1 MADHLKTGLGQ
12 PVVVESKV
20 GAGGNIAAAE
30 AAQAE
35 ADGYTLFVGTNGTQT
50 INQSL
55 YRNLSYDPAADFASI
70 AMMWEAPHLLVVHPS
85 VPADTLEA
93 FIAYARAHP
102 GELNYGSSGIGSST
116 HLFGEVFK
124 ARTGIAMTH
133 VPYRGQGPA
142 LTDLV
147 GGRLQAMFPIVPD
160 VISYLRAGTLR
171 ALALASAKSS
181 SVLPNVATMPQLGHP
196 DLTASAWVGLY
207 APAKTPE
214 PITRRL
220 RQEVTAL
227 LENQTFIERMK
238 QVGIEIHGMA
248 PEEFAPIYAR
258 GARALGASRT
268 KPEINNRLTSVR
280 CCWVTN
286 VRASIFARNGD
297 SPRCTATATSSRA
310 GSWQRPLLEL
320 LLLSRQ
326 PGGGVPGSM
335 ARGACLVP
343 GGQNGAIAE
352 S

>member
-1 MADHLKTGLGQ
+1 MRLHRRRFLSLLAAAASLRAAPAMAQAWPSRPIRLIVPFPAGGSADLSARLLADHLKTALGQ

-30 AAQAE
+30 AAHAE
-35 ADGYTLFVGTNGTQT
+35 PDGYTLFIGTNGTQT

-85 VPADTLEA
+85 VPADSLQA
-93 FIAYARAHP
+93 FIAYAKANP
-102 GELNYGSSGIGSST
+102 GKLNYGSSGIGSST

-124 ARTGIAMTH
+124 ARTGIDMTH

-171 ALALASAKSS
+171 ALALASAKPSA
-181 SVLPNVATMPQLGHP
+181 VLPDIPLLPQLGYP

-207 APAKTPE
+207 APAKTPVA
-214 PITRRL
+214 IVGRL

-227 LENQTFIERMK
+227 LQSQTFIDRMK

-248 PEEFAPIYAR
+248 PEEFETFMREERAR
-258 GARALGASRT
+258 WGQVVQ
-268 KPEINNRLTSVR
+268 RL
-280 CCWVTN
+280 N
-286 VRASIFARNGD
+286 LKID
-297 SPRCTATATSSRA
+297 
-310 GSWQRPLLEL
+310 
-320 LLLSRQ
+320 
-326 PGGGVPGSM
+326 
-335 ARGACLVP
+335 
-343 GGQNGAIAE
+343 
-352 S
+352 

>member
-1 MADHLKTGLGQ
+1 MRLHRRRFLSLLAAAASLRAAPAMAQAWPSRPIRLIVPFPAGGSADLSARLLADHLKTALGQ

-30 AAQAE
+30 AAHAE
-35 ADGYTLFVGTNGTQT
+35 PDGYTLFIGTNGTQT

-85 VPADTLEA
+85 VPADSLQA
-93 FIAYARAHP
+93 FIAYAKANP
-102 GELNYGSSGIGSST
+102 GKLNYGSSGIGSST

-124 ARTGIAMTH
+124 ARTGIDMTH

-171 ALALASAKSS
+171 ALALASAKPSA
-181 SVLPNVATMPQLGHP
+181 VLPDIPLLPQLGYP
-196 DLTASAWVGLY
+196 ELTASAWVGLY
-207 APAKTPE
+207 APAKTPVA
-214 PITRRL
+214 IVGRL

-227 LENQTFIERMK
+227 LQSQTFIDRMK

-248 PEEFAPIYAR
+248 PEEFETFMREERAR
-258 GARALGASRT
+258 WGQVVQ
-268 KPEINNRLTSVR
+268 RL
-280 CCWVTN
+280 N
-286 VRASIFARNGD
+286 LKID
-297 SPRCTATATSSRA
+297 
-310 GSWQRPLLEL
+310 
-320 LLLSRQ
+320 
-326 PGGGVPGSM
+326 
-335 ARGACLVP
+335 
-343 GGQNGAIAE
+343 
-352 S
+352 

>member
-1 MADHLKTGLGQ
+1 MRLHRRRFVSLLAAAAALRVMPASGQAWPSRPIRLIVPFPAGGSADLSARLLADHLKTALGQ

-30 AAQAE
+30 AAHAE

-93 FIAYARAHP
+93 FIAYAKAHP
-102 GELNYGSSGIGSST
+102 ATLNYGSSGIGSST

-171 ALALASAKSS
+171 ALAVASAKPSA
-181 SVLPNVATMPQLGHP
+181 VLTNVSTMPQLGYP

-248 PEEFAPIYAR
+248 PEEFAQFMREERAR
-258 GARALGASRT
+258 WGKVVQSL
-268 KPEINNRLTSVR
+268 KLT
-280 CCWVTN
+280 
-286 VRASIFARNGD
+286 ID
-297 SPRCTATATSSRA
+297 
-310 GSWQRPLLEL
+310 
-320 LLLSRQ
+320 
-326 PGGGVPGSM
+326 
-335 ARGACLVP
+335 
-343 GGQNGAIAE
+343 
-352 S
+352 